1 MACDMIWFFILLTSP
16 SRLLY
21 SICSCEFWFSSPFL
35 ASSSPLT
42 HCFLRWR
49 HLLAAMRLR
58 SRNLSRLLPL
68 GPDEAVVVVVGALVV
83 LEERVLRFDVDSID
97 GADDLLDVL
106 ALLRD
111 DLLDELLVD
120 GVRVA

>member
-1 MACDMIWFFILLTSP
+1 M
-16 SRLLY
+16 
-21 SICSCEFWFSSPFL
+21 
-35 ASSSPLT
+35 T

-58 SRNLSRLLPL
+58 SRNLSRLFP
-68 GPDEAVVVVVGALVV
+68 PDAAAVVVLVDEEEVALVV
-83 LEERVLRFDVDSID
+83 MEDRVLRFVAGSD

-111 DLLDELLVD
+111 DLFDELLVD